1 MSGWLSEDDRARA
14 IAVLQQRLSP
24 DDLRRAVDREVERL
38 VARTEHAQ
46 GLYRSTI
53 PDRDLAA
60 FLVDLRGVDLLAG
73 NKHGRELRRAL
84 VKTLS
89 DAELEQLYTWQPGK
103 QRVWSRAAK
112 VREVAERNW
121 HAGKAWARRFVEA
134 IGLPPVFAG
143 VVGVPEGPA
152 VEDIEPYVP
161 LPELHDY
168 QKELKQRLLQVLDAA
183 PGANRALLSLPTG
196 AGKTRTAVEALID
209 WWAADDIDR
218 GFVLWIA
225 QSDELCEQA
234 VQAFREVWVDRGWKC
249 HERRILRLH
258 RVWGT
263 RQIPDSAGGVAV
275 ASIQKLYQAMNGSS
289 AELQVGFK
297 AFVENTKAVVV
308 DEAHHAIAEEYRAVL
323 DRFGIAFQEIEESR
337 VPLIG
342 LTATPYRGR
351 GAEENERLARYFGRN
366 LLIPMG
372 MTDPI
377 GELRARGIL
386 SQARHETLETGRS
399 FELSPDEEHQLARF
413 GRLPESF
420 VRRVGEDT
428 VRNRLIL
435 DRLLSLDPAMPALF
449 FGCSIAHATA
459 MAVLLR
465 RRGRTA
471 AAVSAETRRATRR
484 YLIEQF
490 REGRLQVLCNYGVL
504 TTGFDAPRVK
514 AVVIARPTTSPVLYE
529 QMIGRGM
536 RGPKNGGTSDC
547 LVIDLVDNIERFGGQ
562 MAYTRFSEYWA

>member
-14 IAVLQQRLSP
+14 IALLQQRLSP
-24 DDLRRAVDREVERL
+24 ADLRRAVDREVERL
-38 VARTEHAQ
+38 VVRTERAR

-73 NKHGRELRRAL
+73 SKYGRELRKAL
-84 VKTLS
+84 AETLS
-89 DAELEQLYTWQPGK
+89 DQELEQLYTFQPG
-103 QRVWSRAAK
+103 QPRAWSRAVK

-134 IGLPPVFAG
+134 VGLPPAFAG
-143 VVGVPEGPA
+143 VVGVPEAPA

-161 LPELHDY
+161 LPKLHDY
-168 QKELKQRLLQVLDAA
+168 QEELRQRLLQVLDAV

-209 WWAADDIDR
+209 WWSAGDIDR
-218 GFVLWIA
+218 GFILWIA

-249 HERRILRLH
+249 RERRVLRLH
-258 RVWGT
+258 RVWGP
-263 RQIPDSAGGVAV
+263 RQVPDVVGGVAV
-275 ASIQKLYQAMNGSS
+275 ASIQKLYQVMNGSS
-289 AELQVGFK
+289 AELQVSFK
-297 AFVENTKAVVV
+297 AFVENTKAIVV

-323 DRFGIAFQEIEESR
+323 GRFGISFQEIEESR

-351 GAEENERLARYFGRN
+351 DAEENQRLARYFGRN
-366 LLIPMG
+366 LLIPTG

-386 SQARHETLETGRS
+386 SRARHEILETGRS
-399 FELSPDEEHQLARF
+399 FQLRPDEMKQLVQF

-420 VRRVGEDT
+420 VSRVGEDT

-435 DRLLSLDPAMPALF
+435 NRLLGLDPATPTLF

-459 MAVLLR
+459 VAVLLR
-465 RRGRTA
+465 RHGRTA
-471 AAVSAETRRATRR
+471 AAVSAQTRRATRR
-484 YLIEQF
+484 SLIEQF

-504 TTGFDAPRVK
+504 TTGFDAPRIE

-536 RGPKNGGTSDC
+536 RGPVNGGTNDC

-562 MAYTRFSEYWA
+562 MAYTRFREYWA

>member
-1 MSGWLSEDDRARA
+1 MGAWLTEEDRARA
-14 IAVLQQRLSP
+14 IAVLQRRLSP
-24 DDLRRAVDREVERL
+24 HDLRQAVDREVEKM
-38 VARTEHAQ
+38 VARTERAR
-46 GLYRSTI
+46 GLYRSRI
-53 PDRDLAA
+53 PDSELAA
-60 FLVDLRGVDLLAG
+60 FLVDLRGVDLLSG
-73 NKHGRELRRAL
+73 GDHGRALRRAL
-84 VKTLS
+84 AGTLS
-89 DAELEQLYTWQPGK
+89 DEELERLYTSQPGMPPA
-103 QRVWSRAAK
+103 WSRAAMID
-112 VREVAERNW
+112 VVADRNW

-134 IGLPPVFAG
+134 IGLPAAFAG

-152 VEDIEPYVP
+152 VEDVEPYVP

-183 PGANRALLSLPTG
+183 PGANRGLLSLPTG

-209 WWAADDIDR
+209 WWAAGDIDR
-218 GFVLWIA
+218 GFILWIA

-249 HERRILRLH
+249 HERRTLRLH

-263 RQIPDSAGGVAV
+263 RPIPDSAGGIAV
-275 ASIQKLYQAMNGSS
+275 ASIQKLYQAMNDSS
-289 AELQVGFK
+289 AEAQVRYR
-297 AFVENTKAVVV
+297 AFVESTKAIVV
-308 DEAHHAIAEEYRAVL
+308 DEAHHAIADEYRAVL
-323 DRFGIAFQEIEESR
+323 HCFGISVHSLEGSR

-342 LTATPYRGR
+342 LTATPYRGS
-351 GAEENERLARYFGRN
+351 GVEENERLAQYFGRN
-366 LLIPMG
+366 LLIPTG

-386 SQARHETLETGRS
+386 SRAQHEILETERH
-399 FELSPDEEHQLARF
+399 FELQPHEAQQLERF

-420 VRRVGEDT
+420 VRRVGEDAR
-428 VRNRLIL
+428 RNRLIL
-435 DRLLSLDPAMPALF
+435 DRLLRLDPATPTLF
-449 FGCSIAHATA
+449 FGCSIVHATA

-465 RRGRTA
+465 RHGRTA
-471 AAVSAETRRATRR
+471 AAVSAQTRRATRR

-504 TTGFDAPRVK
+504 TTGFDAPRIE

-536 RGPKNGGTSDC
+536 RGPVNGGTNDC